1 MGPPTLYRGVPEQ
14 SQMRHIN
21 APPTPLF
28 GSRTEGPP
36 YTQVLDLYL
45 RQIENGNTIEGVPLK
60 KQKLVQNRSEK
71 NSAKIFMK
79 QEVID
84 KLPPDAK
91 KQFLKYAIKLSEK
104 KKQSQVNDD
113 FLTFVKHVWPE
124 FIEGKHHKKIADKF
138 NKLASGE
145 IKRLIINMPPRHTKS
160 EFASYLLPS
169 WMVGRRPNLKIIQT
183 THTTELAIRFG
194 RKAKTLIDSPEYQ
207 SVFKTRLREDSQ
219 AAGKWETEQGGEY
232 YAAGVGSAITGR
244 GADLLIIDDPHSEQ
258 DALNVTALE
267 RAYEWYTSG
276 PRQRLQPGGAIVVV
290 MTRWNMKDLT
300 GMLLKAQKELKS
312 DQWEIIEFPAIMP
325 SGKPVWPEYWKLE
338 ELEGVKASISIGKWN
353 AQWMQNPT
361 AEEGS
366 LIKREWWNVWEK
378 DYIPPLQHIIQSYDT
393 AFLKKETA
401 DYSAI
406 TTWGVFYP
414 DQDSPANLI
423 LLDAVKERLEFP
435 ELRRVALEQY
445 RYWNPETVI
454 IESKASGLPLTYEL
468 RKMGIPVINFTP
480 SKGNDKHARVNAVA
494 PLFESGVIWAPDHKF
509 AEEVIEECASFPYG
523 DHDDLVD
530 SMTQAVMR
538 FRQGGF
544 VSHPE
549 DERDE
554 VSIPHNRTYY

>member
-1 MGPPTLYRGVPEQ
+1 MDQ
-14 SQMRHIN
+14 
-21 APPTPLF
+21 
-28 GSRTEGPP
+28 
-36 YTQVLDLYL
+36 D
-45 RQIENGNTIEGVPLK
+45 
-60 KQKLVQNRSEK
+60 KLNR
-71 NSAKIFMK
+71 
-79 QEVID
+79 
-84 KLPPDAK
+84 LPPDVK
-91 KQFLKYAIKLSEK
+91 KQFVKLALKLSEK
-104 KKQSQVNDD
+104 KKKSKVHDD
-113 FLTFVKHVWPE
+113 FLSFVKHVWPE
-124 FIEGKHHKKIADKF
+124 FIEGSHHKKIAEKF
-138 NKLASGE
+138 NQIAKGE

-160 EFASYLLPS
+160 EFASFLLPS
-169 WMVGRRPNLKIIQT
+169 WMVGRKPDLKIIQT

-194 RKAKTLIDSPEYQ
+194 RKAKTLMDSPEYKQ
-207 SVFKTRLREDSQ
+207 VFDTRLREASQ
-219 AAGKWETEQGGEY
+219 AAGKWETAQGGEY
-232 YAAGVGSAITGR
+232 YAAGVRSAITGR

-258 DALNVTALE
+258 DALNMTAME

-300 GMLLKAQKELKS
+300 GALLKSQKELKS
-312 DQWEIIEFPAIMP
+312 DQWHVIEFPAIMP
-325 SGKPVWPEYWKLE
+325 SGNPVWPEYWKKE
-338 ELEGVKASISIGKWN
+338 ELEGVKASLSIGKWN

-366 LIKREWWNVWEK
+366 LIKREWWRKWDR
-378 DYIPPLQHIIQSYDT
+378 DYIPALKHVIQSYDT

-406 TTWGVFYP
+406 TTWGVFHEAEDTAP
-414 DQDSPANLI
+414 NLI
-423 LLDAVKERLEFP
+423 LLDALKERLEFP
-435 ELRRVALEQY
+435 ELRKKALEQY
-445 RYWNPETVI
+445 NYWKPESVI

-468 RKMGIPVINFTP
+468 RKMGIPVINYTP
-480 SKGNDKHARVNAVA
+480 SKGNDKHARVNAVS
-494 PLFESGVIWAPDHKF
+494 PLFESGQIWAPDEKF

-549 DERDE
+549 DEKDE